1 NSKGEGRKE
10 GRKEECLN
18 EMGFGFGF
26 GSLKP
31 SNKTFATPMAS
42 PARDTS
48 VVVVTLD
55 TGEVYIIVS
64 LSSTVD
70 TQVIYVDPTTGAL
83 RYNAKLGFDVFK
95 SENEAL
101 NFITNGSRWLCKST
115 VYARA
120 ILGYAALGSSALLLI
135 ATKLTATIPNLPGG
149 GCVYTVTECQW
160 IKIPLQNPQQQG
172 KGELKNVQELAD
184 LDIDGKHYF
193 CDTRDITRPFPSRM
207 SFNEPDDEFVWN
219 GWFSLPFKNIGLP
232 RHCAILLQG
241 FAECRSFG
249 SSGQQ
254 EGIVAL
260 IARRSR
266 LHPGTRY
273 LARGLN
279 SCSSTGNEVECE
291 QLVWVPKK
299 GGQSVPF
306 NTYVWR
312 RGTIPMWWGAELK
325 ITAAEAEI
333 YVSNRDPYKGSAQ
346 YYQRLSKRYDARNF
360 DVAVG
365 LSQNRKAIVP
375 IVCINLLR
383 SGEGKSEAIL
393 VQHFEESLNY
403 IRSTGNLPHTRIH
416 LINYDW
422 HASTK
427 LKGEQQTIEGLWRLL
442 KGPTVSI
449 GISEGDYLPSRQ
461 RIKDCKGEII
471 YSDNLEGAYCLRSRQ
486 NGVTR
491 FNCADSLDRTNA
503 ASYFGALQAFMEQC
517 RRLGISLDS
526 NMAFG
531 YQTVN
536 NYGGYNA
543 PLPPGWEKRSDAVT
557 GKDHDMDAP
566 CPDKPWKRFDM
577 SFEEFK
583 RSTILSPVSQLA
595 DLFLLAG
602 DIHATLYTG
611 SKAMHSQI
619 LSIFSEDAGKF
630 KQFSAAQNM
639 KITLQRRYK
648 NAIVDSSRQKQLEM
662 FLGMR
667 LFKHLPSISL
677 NPLNVA
683 SRPSGFLLKPVANM
697 FPNSDGG
704 SGLLSFK
711 KKDLTW
717 VCQQAADVVEIFIYL
732 GEPCHVCQL
741 LLTISHGADDSTYPS
756 TIDVRT
762 GRHLDGLKL
771 VLEGASIPQC
781 VNGTNLLIPVAG
793 PINPEDMAVTGGGT
807 QGELDFLTRVVA
819 VTFYPTDSGKSPMTL
834 GEIEVLGVSLPW
846 RGILTNEGPGAKL
859 VEISKNFQEETNPFL
874 AASSETNP
882 FSGASSHETVST
894 SVQPSASSN
903 DWVDLLTGGESFSDH
918 VAQPVTVNTTLD
930 QGSDLLDFLDQAVV
944 EYHGVAESD
953 KKVLPSQDSKTS
965 ASSSEQYISCLKSL
979 AGLQLEKKL
988 DFVGAMKLEIERL
1001 RLNLSAAERDR
1012 ALLPIGMDPAR
1023 INPNLL
1029 LDERYMG
1036 RLCKVANSL
1045 ALLGQTSV
1053 EDKIIASIGLETM
1066 DDDVIDFWNI
1076 SKIGESCS
1084 GGMCEVHAETDAS
1097 TRVPSNVSAAGV
1109 SQSVLFCSQCE
1120 RKTCKFCCAGRG
1132 ALLLSSYK
1140 SREATN
1146 YNGMTNQGGS
1156 SHGSQVDI
1164 STNRSVVLD
1173 SVICKRCC
1181 HEVVLDALILDYVRV
1196 LISLHR
1202 NSRADTAACKA
1213 LNQVMGSSLLDYDS
1227 QRSKSSDSHRSVK
1240 VLRQL
1245 LSGEESLAEFPFA
1258 SFLHSVETAT
1268 DSAPCLSLLAP
1279 LDSGSRRS
1287 YWKAPSTTTS
1297 VELIIVLGTLSD
1309 VSGVILAVS
1318 PCGYSEADAPT
1329 VQIWAS
1335 NKIDME
1341 ERSCTGKWDVQ
1352 SLIKSSSE
1360 YYGQENL
1367 DNEDKVPRH
1376 VKFAF
1381 RKPVRCRIIWISLRL
1396 PRPGSS
1402 SFNYENL
1409 NLLSLDENPFAAQVS
1424 RRASFGGSLSSE
1436 PCLHAKRILVVG
1448 SSVKK
1453 DVALASSQS
1462 SDQLNMKGW
1471 LDRAPQLN
1479 RFKVPIESERL
1490 MSNDLILE
1498 QFLLPASPL
1507 LAGFRLDAFSA
1518 IKPRVTHSPS
1528 SKAHIWD
1535 TSPTLLEDRYI
1546 TPAVLYIQ
1554 VSVLQEPHSMVTIG
1568 EYRLPETR
1576 RTDTKRRIT
1585 FKLVGDITAFADEP
1599 TEQDDSGLSLA
1610 NRIKLYYYADPY
1622 ELGKWASL
1630 SAVFVKAQKSKA
1642 YFKRFQVKFKRRR
1655 EGKTDYRARI
1665 RLINQDKN
1673 KYNTPK
1679 YRFVVRFTNKD
1690 IIAQVVSASIAGDHV
1705 LAAAYAHEL
1714 PHYGLEVGLTNYA
1727 AAYCTGLL
1735 LARRVLKMLEMDD
1748 EYEGNVE
1755 GALDGGLDIP
1765 HSDKRFAGFSKDNK
1779 KLDAEIHRKY
1789 IFGGHIA
1796 DYMRTLMEDE
1806 PEKYQSHFSQYIK
1819 KGIEA
1824 DNIEEVYKK
1833 VHAAIRADPIIKK
1846 SEKQPPKEHKRTI
1859 ASLCKLKFL
1868 RFLDNFCCLEMLARN
1883 AKFKD

>member
-1 NSKGEGRKE
+1 MAG
-10 GRKEECLN
+10 
-18 EMGFGFGF
+18 
-26 GSLKP
+26 GS
-31 SNKTFATPMAS
+31 
-42 PARDTS
+42 RDTS
-48 VVVVTLD
+48 VVVVTLES
-55 TGEVYIIVS
+55 GEVYIIVS
-64 LSSTVD
+64 LSSFPD

-83 RYNAKLGFDVFK
+83 RYSAKLGFDVFK

-101 NFITNGSRWLCKST
+101 DFVTNGSRWLCKT
-115 VYARA
+115 TTYARA
-120 ILGYAALGSSALLLI
+120 ILGYAALGSIGLLLV

-149 GCVYTVTECQW
+149 GVVYTVTESQW
-160 IKIPLQNPQQQG
+160 IKISLQNPQPQG
-172 KGELKNVQELAD
+172 KGELKNVQELTD

-193 CDTRDITRPFPSRM
+193 CETRDLTRSFPSRM
-207 SFNEPDDEFVWN
+207 SFNDPDDEFVWN

-232 RHCAILLQG
+232 QHCVILLQG

-249 SSGQQ
+249 SSGQL

-279 SCSSTGNEVECE
+279 SCFSTGNEVECE

-333 YVSNRDPYKGSAQ
+333 YVSDRDPYKGSTQ

-365 LSQNRKAIVP
+365 VSQNRKALVP

-383 SGEGKSEAIL
+383 NGEGKSESIL
-393 VQHFEESLNY
+393 VQHFEESLNF
-403 IRSTGNLPHTRIH
+403 IRSTGKLPYTRIH
-416 LINYDW
+416 LVNYDW

-427 LKGEQQTIEGLWRLL
+427 LKGEQQTIEGLWKLL
-442 KGPTVSI
+442 KAPTVSI

-471 YSDNLEGAYCLRSRQ
+471 HSDNLEGAFCLRSRQ
-486 NGVTR
+486 NGVIR

-503 ASYFGALQAFMEQC
+503 ASYFGSLQVFMEQC

-526 NMAFG
+526 NLAFG
-531 YQTVN
+531 YQSVN
-536 NYGGYNA
+536 NYGGYSA

-557 GKDHDMDAP
+557 GKIYYIDHNTRTTTWTHP

-577 SFEEFK
+577 TFEEFK

-619 LSIFSEDAGKF
+619 LSIFNEDAGKF

-667 LFKHLPSISL
+667 IFKHLPSISL

-683 SRPSGFLLKPVANM
+683 SRPSGFLLKPVTSM
-697 FPNSDGG
+697 FPSAIGG
-704 SGLLSFK
+704 SSLLSFK
-711 KKDLTW
+711 KKDLIW
-717 VCQQAADVVEIFIYL
+717 VCPQAADVVELFIYL

-756 TIDVRT
+756 TIDIRT
-762 GRHLDGLKL
+762 GRNLDGLKL

-781 VNGTNLLIPVAG
+781 VNGTNLLIPLAG
-793 PINPEDMAVTGGGT
+793 PISAEDMAVTGAGT
-807 QGELDFLTRVVA
+807 RLQDQDTSTIPLLYDFEEVEGELDFLTRVVA
-819 VTFYPTDSGKSPMTL
+819 VTFYPADSGRSPMTL

-846 RGILTNEGPGAKL
+846 RGVLTNEGPGATL
-859 VEISKNFQEETNPFL
+859 VEIAKSFQEEQSQSFQEDTNPFL
-874 AASSETNP
+874 SGSEANP
-882 FSGASSHETVST
+882 FFGASSLENV
-894 SVQPSASSN
+894 SASTQTSASGN
-903 DWVDLLTGGESFSDH
+903 DWVDLLTGVDSFSNNI
-918 VAQPVTVNTTLD
+918 AQPVTENIVD
-930 QGSDLLDFLDQAVV
+930 KGSEELDFLDHAVV
-944 EYHGVAESD
+944 EYHGGAASD
-953 KKVLPSQDSKTS
+953 KKLSSSQDRKTS
-965 ASSSEQYISCLKSL
+965 GGGSQQYISCLKSL
-979 AGLQLEKKL
+979 AGPLLERKL
-988 DFVGAMKLEIERL
+988 DFIEAMKLEIERL
-1001 RLNLSAAERDR
+1001 RWNLSAAERDR
-1012 ALLPIGMDPAR
+1012 ALLSIGIDPAT

-1045 ALLGQTSV
+1045 ALLGQTSL
-1053 EDKIIASIGLETM
+1053 EDKIIAAIGLETT

-1084 GGMCEVHAETDAS
+1084 GGMCEVHAETDAATRTS
-1097 TRVPSNVSAAGV
+1097 TNVSSAGV

-1120 RKTCKFCCAGRG
+1120 RKACKFCCAGRG
-1132 ALLLSSYK
+1132 ALLLSSFK
-1140 SREATN
+1140 SREAMN

-1156 SHGSQVDI
+1156 SHSSQVDV

-1181 HEVVLDALILDYVRV
+1181 HEIVLDALILDYVRV

-1213 LNQVMGSSLLDYDS
+1213 LSQVMGSSLWDYDS
-1227 QRSKSSDSHRSVK
+1227 ERNKSSGGQQSVK
-1240 VLRQL
+1240 ALRQL

-1258 SFLHSVETAT
+1258 SFLQSVETAT
-1268 DSAPCLSLLAP
+1268 DSAPFLSLLGP
-1279 LDSGSRRS
+1279 LDSGPRHS
-1287 YWKAPSTTTS
+1287 YWKAPPNTTS
-1297 VELIIVLGTLSD
+1297 VEFILVLGTLSD
-1309 VSGVILAVS
+1309 VSGVILVVS
-1318 PCGYSEADAPT
+1318 PCGYSEADVPT

-1335 NKIDME
+1335 NKIDKE
-1341 ERSCTGKWDVQ
+1341 ERSCVGKWDVQ

-1360 YYGQENL
+1360 YYGQEKL
-1367 DNEDKVPRH
+1367 DKEDKVPRH

-1381 RKPVRCRIIWISLRL
+1381 RNPVRCRIIWITLRL

-1402 SFNYENL
+1402 SFNYENF
-1409 NLLSLDENPFAAQVS
+1409 NLLSLDENPFAQVN
-1424 RRASFGGSLSSE
+1424 RRASFGGSVSSE
-1436 PCLHAKRILVVG
+1436 PCLHAKRVLVVG
-1448 SSVKK
+1448 SAVKT
-1453 DVALASSQS
+1453 DLALASSQS
-1462 SDQLNMKGW
+1462 TDQLNMKGW

-1479 RFKVPIESERL
+1479 RFKVPIEAERL
-1490 MSNDLILE
+1490 MNNDLILE
-1498 QFLLPASPL
+1498 QYLSPASPL

-1528 SKAHIWD
+1528 SNASIWD
-1535 TSPTLLEDRYI
+1535 TSATLLEDRHI
-1546 TPAVLYIQ
+1546 SPAVLYVQ
-1554 VSVLQEPHSMVTIG
+1554 VSALQEPHSMVTIA
-1568 EYRLPETR
+1568 EYRLPESKAGTAMYFDFPR
-1576 RTDTKRRIT
+1576 QIQSRRIT
-1585 FKLVGDITAFADEP
+1585 FKLLGDITAFADDP
-1599 TEQDDSGLSLA
+1599 TEQDDSSFGAPVAVGLSLA

-1630 SAVFVKAQKSKA
+1630 SAV
-1642 YFKRFQVKFKRRR
+1642 
-1655 EGKTDYRARI
+1655 
-1665 RLINQDKN
+1665 
-1673 KYNTPK
+1673 
-1679 YRFVVRFTNKD
+1679 
-1690 IIAQVVSASIAGDHV
+1690 
-1705 LAAAYAHEL
+1705 
-1714 PHYGLEVGLTNYA
+1714 
-1727 AAYCTGLL
+1727 
-1735 LARRVLKMLEMDD
+1735 
-1748 EYEGNVE
+1748 
-1755 GALDGGLDIP
+1755 
-1765 HSDKRFAGFSKDNK
+1765 
-1779 KLDAEIHRKY
+1779 
-1789 IFGGHIA
+1789 
-1796 DYMRTLMEDE
+1796 
-1806 PEKYQSHFSQYIK
+1806 
-1819 KGIEA
+1819 
-1824 DNIEEVYKK
+1824 
-1833 VHAAIRADPIIKK
+1833 
-1846 SEKQPPKEHKRTI
+1846 
-1859 ASLCKLKFL
+1859 
-1868 RFLDNFCCLEMLARN
+1868 
-1883 AKFKD
+1883 